1 MAVFVLTVYD
11 FVLEHLLIDFLSR
24 LRLSIVRGII
34 YIWHILFRLEWDY
47 ETMEAIDFKILEAEA
62 VDSNNL
68 EAEVEAAD
76 F

>member
-47 ETMEAIDFKILEAEA
+47 ETMEVIDFKILEAEA